1 MEDSKK
7 RILRNTLFLY
17 GRMLLIMA
25 ASLYTSRVVLN
36 ALGIVDFGIFNVVGG
51 VISLVG
57 FLNSSLTTT
66 TQRFLNVEM
75 SIGTK
80 ETLNSIFCQAVNAHI
95 IVGIICVFL
104 LQTVGL
110 WFVVNKL
117 VIPDK
122 QFINALWVYECTIG
136 ILFVSIISA
145 PYNAAFIANEKMS
158 VFAYLSILDALL
170 RLLIAFTIMIVE
182 NNRLRLYAILL
193 LVIAV
198 IMRVIYGKICIKLF
212 QECRYRLIWDW
223 SVIRKMFN
231 FSGWMIFGTFS
242 DLLAGQG
249 VNMLINI
256 FFGPILNAA
265 RAIAVQVQAA
275 VSQFSSNFM
284 ISVNP
289 QIVKSYS
296 AQETEKAYNLVFQSS
311 KLSFILM
318 LIVVIPI
325 SIRTQDILTLWLKEV
340 PEEASVFV
348 QLILLEYLI
357 RSSYTPLAQ
366 INVAYGRIQLYQLSI
381 SILFTFIFIGTF
393 LLYKMGYP
401 VYSTFIL
408 SVIIAV
414 IGLFLRLSVLKKQN
428 NFPLGKYLRSIS
440 LPLGI
445 LLILAYTTSY
455 EINKLFS
462 ENFLGLLTSCITSFI
477 ICIVLSWKIAL
488 NQQERYNISIR
499 LNKILNKIK

>member
-170 RLLIAFTIMIVE
+170 RLLIAFI
-182 NNRLRLYAILL
+182 
-193 LVIAV
+193 